1 MHIGGAR
8 RLSEDARLA
17 ILADQPESTP
27 DVLDDAPANFQSP
40 AWSPDGSRLLYAA
53 EDADGKQ
60 ALYIRQRQSGRVGKL
75 ANVSGLVR
83 FNWSPDGQ
91 WVAFQQIEDP
101 RIAPLGHIFVSRV
114 GVTDAESELRQV
126 SRDAAVA
133 FFWSPDS
140 RCFFVNGRPGR
151 HPINAFIHEVAARKT
166 VELATAGEHT
176 GAFSPDGNTVVLCGP
191 TLGTGPLDCRI
202 HDTRTGK
209 LQRTLSL
216 HNGKAMCVAFSPDGR
231 FMASGGH
238 DRKLKIWRF
247 APAAQPQK
255 GNPPAAARR

>member
-1 MHIGGAR
+1 MRAIVFSSDSKRVAVAASKREIIDVATGKVAC
-8 RLSEDARLA
+8 RLA
-17 ILADQPESTP
+17 RGLPICFVENGKAIATLAGGPGIQL
-27 DVLDDAPANFQSP
+27 LDSDTGKPVRTVAGRTAYREC
-40 AWSPDGSRLLYAA
+40 AASPDG
-53 EDADGKQ
+53 KTMV
-60 ALYIRQRQSGRVGKL
+60 ALTDDHELQLIR
-75 ANVSGLVR
+75 
-83 FNWSPDGQ
+83 
-91 WVAFQQIEDP
+91 
-101 RIAPLGHIFVSRV
+101 
-114 GVTDAESELRQV
+114 TDTWQPQTLRQLQWEPMLL
-126 SRDAAVA
+126 
-133 FFWSPDS
+133 FWSPDS